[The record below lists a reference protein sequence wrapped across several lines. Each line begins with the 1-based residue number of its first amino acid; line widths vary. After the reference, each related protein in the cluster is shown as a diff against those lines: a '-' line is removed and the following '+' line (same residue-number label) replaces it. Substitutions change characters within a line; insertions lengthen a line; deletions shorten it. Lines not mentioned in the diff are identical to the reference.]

1 MMGFKM
7 WLRKISG
14 AQKVIEQLEE
24 QRKELIKE
32 NAQLVSEGK
41 LFRCKEGPWC
51 MNCANSY
58 KPEGVMYIGGQY
70 VSGVNCKK
78 RIQCSDY
85 VEKAG
90 E

>member
-1 MMGFKM
+1 MKFNM

-14 AQKVIEQLEE
+14 AQKVIERLEE
-24 QRKELIKE
+24 QRKELTKE
-32 NAQLVSEGK
+32 NVRLASEGK

-51 MNCANSY
+51 VNCANSY
-58 KPEGVMYIGGQY
+58 KIEGVVYIDGLYG
-70 VSGVNCKK
+70 SGTHCKK

>member
-7 WLRKISG
+7 WLRRISG
-14 AQKVIEQLEE
+14 AQKVIERLEE

-32 NAQLVSEGK
+32 NARLVSEGK

-51 MNCANSY
+51 MKCANSY
-58 KPEGVMYIGGQY
+58 QTKDRMYIDGLFANS
-70 VSGVNCKK
+70 VHCKK